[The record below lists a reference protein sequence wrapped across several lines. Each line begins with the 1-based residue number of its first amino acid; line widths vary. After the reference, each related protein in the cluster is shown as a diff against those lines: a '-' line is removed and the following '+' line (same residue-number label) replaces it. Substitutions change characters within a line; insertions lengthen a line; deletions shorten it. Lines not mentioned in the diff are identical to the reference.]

1 MLLSRMI
8 IEMKTPLH
16 CGGGQERYLDQP
28 VVRDAFGNFYIPGSS
43 IAGILRNV
51 AEQYNPVLA
60 EKTFGSL
67 NVDTAS
73 FIECLDAYALDFDGH
88 TCISKAIRGEDS
100 LLPSGPY
107 LRDHVKI
114 TNEGVAK
121 NGGKFDEEIV
131 PAGTRFTL
139 QINLNFAWGNP
150 DDDVRN
156 VFMFLLAQLQGGH
169 IQFGAKRR
177 NGYGT
182 FSVLETTCSEIDL
195 SSPEGMEEYLNLKNE
210 VLIPKGVGTPVTVS
224 KGDMLPRRDGLS
236 GHVALPMCSNGPLL
250 IGGGDTDEADIVCY
264 QTPVIDYWAKK
275 LKRRYAIPSTSIKG
289 VIRHSVERIATALYS
304 TDEAE
309 EIADALFGNVKGSN
323 TCVGKVT
330 FFDAMLPAIKET
342 KIVQH
347 VAVDRFTGG
356 ALEGAL
362 YNEAPVWEP
371 ELHFTVRVQ
380 FDALSEQ
387 EGMLLSHAMMDLCSG
402 RVSLGSGANRGNG
415 FVHLEGLE
423 QDNWLDVLARLK
435 SYKIVAGDVVLTPN
449 DTSGAVAL
457 LDLLEN
463 APKEQEVA

>member
-51 AEQYNPVLA
+51 AEQFNPDFA
-60 EKTFGSL
+60 EKAFGSL
-67 NVDTAS
+67 NVETAS
-73 FIECLDAYALDFDGH
+73 FIECLDAHSLDFDGQ
-88 TCISKAIRGEDS
+88 TCLSKALRGEES
-100 LLPSGPY
+100 SLPSGPY

-114 TNEGVAK
+114 TKEGVAQ

-131 PAGTRFTL
+131 PAGTRFAL
-139 QINLNFAWGNP
+139 QINLNFAWGKT

-156 VFMFLLAQLQGGH
+156 IFLFLLTQLQGGH

-182 FSVLETTCSEIDL
+182 FSVVEATCCEIDL

-210 VLIPKGVGTPVTVS
+210 VLLPKGFGTPVSVS
-224 KGDMLPRRDGLS
+224 EGDMLSHRDGIS
-236 GHVALPMCSNGPLL
+236 GYVTLPMCSNGPLL

-289 VIRHSVERIATALYS
+289 VIRHSVERIATVLYS
-304 TDEAE
+304 ADEAE
-309 EIADALFGNVKGSN
+309 RIADALFGNVKGSN
-323 TCVGKVT
+323 TCVGRVS

-362 YNEAPVWEP
+362 YNEAPVWES

-380 FDALSEQ
+380 FDGLSEK
-387 EGMLLSHAMMDLCSG
+387 EAMLLSHAVMDLCSG
-402 RVSLGSGANRGNG
+402 RVSLGGGANRGNG
-415 FVHLEGLE
+415 FVQLEGLE
-423 QDNWLDVLARLK
+423 QGNWLDVLARLK
-435 SYKIVAGDVVLTPN
+435 SYKIIAGDVVVTPEN
-449 DTSGAVAL
+449 TSGAVAL